1 MSIFR
6 VTTEGATTFVFV
18 SDGIESATDQAHAA
32 AGDRDVAIAGGAEVA
47 QQYLRAG
54 LVDEMHPHVVPVFLG
69 SGRRFVRTA
78 TSRMRRHASSR
89 RASWSHR
96 AASST

>member
-6 VTTEGATTFVFV
+6 VAMEGATTFVFV
-18 SDGIESATDQAHAA
+18 SDGIESATDQAHVA

-54 LVDEMHPHVVPVFLG
+54 LVDEMHLHVVPVFLG
-69 SGRRFVRTA
+69 SGRRLFDGHVADAPARL
-78 TSRMRRHASSR
+78 SR